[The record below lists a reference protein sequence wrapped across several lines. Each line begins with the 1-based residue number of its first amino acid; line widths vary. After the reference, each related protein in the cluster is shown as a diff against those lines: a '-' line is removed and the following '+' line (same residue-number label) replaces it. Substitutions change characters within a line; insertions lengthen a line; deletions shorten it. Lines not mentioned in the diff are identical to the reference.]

1 MKTFVLIFAL
11 MILNLASYSQT
22 YKSSYMITQKSEM
35 ETEWKDRV
43 ITITDKEI
51 YISNFLDGSTKT
63 LYLVVDKI
71 ENVNYTFD
79 GLQKTY
85 RCTSQHKDLI
95 AGYQKVMVYH
105 TYTLGVT
112 VAMFVDEITVIQYQF
127 GVE

>member
-1 MKTFVLIFAL
+1 MKTLIIIPLMLLSTFA
-11 MILNLASYSQT
+11 YSQT
-22 YKSSYMITQKSEM
+22 YKSSHMITQKSEF

-51 YISNFLDGSTKT
+51 SITNFLDDGTKT
-63 LYLVVDKI
+63 LYLTVDKI
-71 ENVNYTFD
+71 ENVKYAFD

-85 RCTSQHKDLI
+85 RCTSKHKDPI

-105 TYTLGVT
+105 TYALGVT
-112 VAMFVDEITVIQYQF
+112 VAMFVDEITIMTYQF

>member
-51 YISNFLDGSTKT
+51 SISNFLDGSTKT